1 MIQAKTLAWSN
12 PAQNTDGTAYD
23 PATSQA
29 GISIVLDGAPA
40 LSVPSGGAAFVDLT
54 TIAAFQALKPG
65 NHTVAIDVVTKT
77 GVHSALTAALTF
89 PIDAVPSIPNA
100 PTGLNIK

>member
-1 MIQAKTLAWSN
+1 MNQPKTLSWTN
-12 PAQNTDGTAYD
+12 PAQMTDGTAYD
-23 PATSQA
+23 AAANQA

-40 LSVPSGGAAFVDLT
+40 ISVPTGGASTADLT
-54 TIAAFQALKPG
+54 SIAAFQSLKAG

-89 PIDAVPSIPNA
+89 LVDGVPDA
-100 PTGLNIK
+100 PTGLTIK